1 MIDAGDLLD
10 LNLPVLGLKGAPFY
24 IKILFF
30 FSNRISRIFLE
41 FQNPRVSFFSENL
54 DMGQTFSVAAFVEPR
69 IVVIFFSI
77 RQVDPKSIFRIPAS
91 LICLIFSDH

>member
-54 DMGQTFSVAAFVEPR
+54 VMDQTFSVAAFVEPR